1 MALLN
6 DPVEVWRAPLIKDA
20 YGQHRDWDQAV
31 KVWGGIGAALPYRRS
46 YKPDAAVRET
56 SRTRITV
63 YLPGHIDFD
72 SADRLL
78 IRGEWWEA
86 DGEAWPWRLGAR
98 QFSEIDAKR
107 VTK

>member
-1 MALLN
+1 MALFN
-6 DPVEVWRAPLIKDA
+6 DPIEIHRAPLVGDT
-20 YGQHRDWDQAV
+20 YGKHRDWDQAV
-31 KVWGGIGAALPYRRS
+31 KVWEGVGAALPYRRS

-63 YLPGHIDFD
+63 YLPGTVDFD

-78 IRGEWWEA
+78 IGGEWWES
-86 DGEAWPWRLGAR
+86 DGEPWPWRLGSR
-98 QFSEIDAKR
+98 QYTQLYAKR